1 MLCPNIKIIELIL
14 LNPQKYRCLKIINN
28 IVSSKEKY
36 NPERKVKS
44 EKINIQKTYDD
55 IPRISFD
62 ENKKVSEHF
71 HIKNIYNNEFEKNK
85 KSYTPSSSSLNIR
98 KNIENKI
105 IDNEIIYSM
114 RDNDNNNNYN
124 NKNYNNFKSNNK
136 LLKYESSK
144 YINTNSEEYSDNSN
158 RDFDRRYIIK
168 QRDFYHEKSAMRQ
181 KPGIL
186 FNNNLSGKYSLSNNS
201 EENYDFDKDNNLN
214 YNYKRRNNNYDN
226 TN

>member
-85 KSYTPSSSSLNIR
+85 KSYTPSS
-98 KNIENKI
+98 
-105 IDNEIIYSM
+105 
-114 RDNDNNNNYN
+114 
-124 NKNYNNFKSNNK
+124 
-136 LLKYESSK
+136 
-144 YINTNSEEYSDNSN
+144 
-158 RDFDRRYIIK
+158 
-168 QRDFYHEKSAMRQ
+168 
-181 KPGIL
+181 
-186 FNNNLSGKYSLSNNS
+186 
-201 EENYDFDKDNNLN
+201 
-214 YNYKRRNNNYDN
+214 
-226 TN
+226 